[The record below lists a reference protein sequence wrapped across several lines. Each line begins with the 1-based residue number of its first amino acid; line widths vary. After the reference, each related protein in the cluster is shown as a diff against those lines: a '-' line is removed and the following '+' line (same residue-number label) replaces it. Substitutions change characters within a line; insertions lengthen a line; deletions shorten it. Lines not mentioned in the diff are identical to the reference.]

1 MTTMEFIET
10 PLFEK
15 SKEGIF
21 DEDELQRFQ
30 LELLENPDAGDL
42 IPKGKGL
49 RKIRWSA
56 SGRGKRG
63 GARVIYY
70 WINAENT
77 IFLLLAYKKNRQEN
91 LTPKQL
97 KILTDLID

>member
-1 MTTMEFIET
+1 MEFIET

-21 DEDELQRFQ
+21 DEDELQKFQ
-30 LELLENPDAGDL
+30 LDLLENPAAGDL

-49 RKIRWSA
+49 RKIRWAA

-63 GARVIYY
+63 GARVIYF
-70 WINAENT
+70 WVSAEST

>member
-1 MTTMEFIET
+1 MEFIET
-10 PLFEK
+10 ALFEK

-21 DEDELQRFQ
+21 DDDELQELQ
-30 LELLENPDAGDL
+30 LTLLESPDKGDV

-56 SGRGKRG
+56 GGKGKRG

-70 WINAENT
+70 WINADNV
-77 IFLLLAYKKNRQEN
+77 IYLLLAYRKNKQEN
-91 LTPKQL
+91 LTSQQL
-97 KILTDLID
+97 KILTDLIK

>member
-1 MTTMEFIET
+1 MTDYGKTMEFIET

-15 SKEGIF
+15 SKDGIF
-21 DEDELQRFQ
+21 DEEELQKLQ
-30 LELLENPDAGDL
+30 LALLETPSKGDL

-70 WINAENT
+70 WVNDENV
-77 IFLLLAYKKNRQEN
+77 IFYF
-91 LTPKQL
+91 
-97 KILTDLID
+97 

>member
-1 MTTMEFIET
+1 MKFIET

>member
-1 MTTMEFIET
+1 MEFIET

-21 DEDELQRFQ
+21 DEDELQIFQ
-30 LELLENPDAGDL
+30 LERLEHHDAGDL
-42 IPKGKGL
+42 IQKGKGL

-63 GARVIYY
+63 GARVIY
-70 WINAENT
+70 
-77 IFLLLAYKKNRQEN
+77 
-91 LTPKQL
+91 
-97 KILTDLID
+97 

>member
-1 MTTMEFIET
+1 MSTMEFIET

-21 DEDELQRFQ
+21 DDDELQKIQ
-30 LELLENPDAGDL
+30 LELLERPDAGDL
-42 IPKGKGL
+42 IPQGKGL
-49 RKIRWSA
+49 RKIRWAA

-70 WINAENT
+70 WISSESV

-97 KILTDLID
+97 KTLTDLID

>member
-1 MTTMEFIET
+1 MEFIET

-15 SKEGIF
+15 SKQGIF
-21 DEDELQRFQ
+21 DDDELQKLQ
-30 LELLENPDAGDL
+30 LELLESPDKGDL

-70 WINAENT
+70 WINDESV
-77 IFLLLAYKKNRQEN
+77 IFLLLAYKKNKQEN
-91 LTPKQL
+91 LTSQQM
-97 KILTDLID
+97 KILTDLLK

>member
-1 MTTMEFIET
+1 M
-10 PLFEK
+10 
-15 SKEGIF
+15 
-21 DEDELQRFQ
+21 
-30 LELLENPDAGDL
+30 GDL

-49 RKIRWSA
+49 RKTRWAA

-70 WINAENT
+70 WIASDDV

-91 LTPKQL
+91 LTAQQL